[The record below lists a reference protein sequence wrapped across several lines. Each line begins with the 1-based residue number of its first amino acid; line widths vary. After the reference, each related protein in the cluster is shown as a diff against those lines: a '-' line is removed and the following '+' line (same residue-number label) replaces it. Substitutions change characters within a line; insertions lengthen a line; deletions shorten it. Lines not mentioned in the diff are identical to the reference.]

1 MSRKGRTVHLSFFV
15 SSGFFW
21 FGNMKA
27 CAKMAALVFMSFLLA
42 WRAYI
47 RGKDLDSGKQEHIS
61 HFVLSFCASFLY
73 YTEKKKIIL
82 DYMKQ

>member
-27 CAKMAALVFMSFLLA
+27 CAKMAALVFVFLLA